1 MRYTKNKVTRGL
13 VLLCFLATIGS
24 KSMAQF
30 HTIQAEKPINT
41 GEVKPLMDSVKPEK
55 RGEIFL
61 PTKGITVEVEG
72 DVPLFVNVSDSLLLG
87 TISKRLSVCLP
98 LDFMRQTSTFGT
110 RQDPISRCAAFH
122 DGIDLGCNGAR
133 VYAMLPGVVKEVR
146 HGKHGY
152 GNYVVLQ
159 HGRIECLYG
168 HLAGITVREGEFVY
182 AGTIVGISGNTGK
195 STAPHLHIRLR
206 KDGRSID
213 PQVFIASLN
222 GYIDDLKASIAMAKG
237 IDLVPPLTIANL
249 ASSLQRHKVKFPNIV
264 IAQAL
269 LETGYFTSRVCLEHN
284 NLFGLRRPSD
294 GGYYHFDNWEESI
307 RAYRDYV
314 QYKYH
319 GGDYY
324 RFLQRIGYAEDV
336 EYMRKVRKIA
346 ISLQL

>member
-1 MRYTKNKVTRGL
+1 MKNRNIGVNKYL

-30 HTIQAEKPINT
+30 HTIQAEKPIST
-41 GEVKPLMDSVKPEK
+41 REVKPLTDSVKPEK

-61 PTKGITVEVEG
+61 PTKGITVEVER
-72 DVPLFVNVSDSLLLG
+72 DVPLFVNVSDSLLFG
-87 TISKRLSVCLP
+87 AISKRLSVCLP
-98 LDFMRQTSTFGT
+98 LDFMRQTSAFGT
-110 RQDPISRCAAFH
+110 RQDPINRCAAFH
-122 DGIDLGCNGAR
+122 DGIDLACNGAR

-152 GNYVVLQ
+152 GNYVILK
-159 HGRIECLYG
+159 HGNIECLYG
-168 HLAGITVREGEFVY
+168 HLAAITVREGEFVY

-222 GYIDDLKASIAMAKG
+222 GYIDDLKASISMTKG
-237 IDLVPPLTIANL
+237 INLVPPLTIANL
-249 ASSLQRHKVKFPNIV
+249 ASSLQRHKVKYPQIV

-269 LETGYFTSRVCLEHN
+269 LETGYFTSRICLEHN

-294 GGYYHFDNWEESI
+294 GSYFRFDNWEESV

-314 QYKYH
+314 QYKYK

-324 RFLQRIGYAEDV
+324 RFLQRIGYAEDA
-336 EYMRKVRKIA
+336 EYVRKVRAIA
-346 ISLQL
+346 RGL

>member
-1 MRYTKNKVTRGL
+1 MKNRNKRVIRWL
-13 VLLCFLATIGS
+13 VLVSLWAVTVS
-24 KSMAQF
+24 KSEAQF
-30 HTIQAEKPINT
+30 HTIMAEKPSNT
-41 GEVKPLMDSVKPEK
+41 RISADSQRMETPQKTA
-55 RGEIFL
+55 EIFL
-61 PTKGITVEVEG
+61 PAKGVTIAVEH
-72 DVPLFVNVSDSLLLG
+72 DIPLFVNVKDSLLFG
-87 TISKRLSVCLP
+87 AISKRLGICLP
-98 LDFMRQTSTFGT
+98 LDFMRQTSAFGT
-110 RQDPISRCAAFH
+110 RQDPINRCTAFH

-152 GNYVVLQ
+152 GNYVILK
-159 HGRIECLYG
+159 HGNIECLYG
-168 HLAGITVREGEFVY
+168 HLAATIVLEGDFVY

-213 PQVFIASLN
+213 PERFIAALN
-222 GYIDDLKASIAMAKG
+222 GYIDDLKASIAMTKG
-237 IDLVPPLTIANL
+237 IDLTPPLTIANL
-249 ASSLQRHKVKFPNIV
+249 ARSLDRHRVKYPHIV

-284 NLFGLRRPSD
+284 NLFGLRCPSD
-294 GGYYHFDNWEESI
+294 GSYYHFNSWEESV

-314 QYKYH
+314 QYKYK

-336 EYMRKVRKIA
+336 EYVRKVRAIA
-346 ISLQL
+346 RGL